1 MIIDLLTES
10 EKKYLITRSYKANEI
25 LFYEN
30 DICNSLGIILEG
42 EIKIAS
48 MTFKGNE
55 VIYNFLTKGRMF
67 GNNLIFSNDNK
78 YRGDVKT
85 TKNSKVALIDKDNLV
100 LILMNNKAFLEEYLA
115 IQSEFTKS
123 LNTKIKLLTFD
134 NAKERLLYYLFIND
148 NRIIYKNVT
157 SLAKQ
162 LYLSREATS
171 RLLSLLEK
179 ESIIVKHKHEIILL
193 TFSF

>member
-30 DICNSLGIILEG
+30 DICNSLGIVLEG

-55 VIYNFLTKGRMF
+55 VIYNSLTKGKMF

-157 SLAKQ
+157 YLAKQ

-193 TFSF
+193 TSSF

>member
-30 DICNSLGIILEG
+30 DICNSLGIVLEG

-55 VIYNFLTKGRMF
+55 VIYNSLTKGRMF

-100 LILMNNKAFLEEYLA
+100 LILMNNKTFLEEYLA

-179 ESIIVKHKHEIILL
+179 ENIIVKHKHEIILL